1 MGALK
6 TKAKIGFSFSTLLTI
21 FLEIKFLILTR
32 SDWACVYPVPP
43 WDWVPTAPARLPLHA
58 NRNVCRFVFFVKIL
72 GVFISERLHKNLRC
86 RNTLQNYV
94 FDIIKLFAHIHI
106 YLYVCIYLF
115 MLAIAGQT
123 GIIGYPGANI
133 GKKLIFIFLNLFSS

>member
-6 TKAKIGFSFSTLLTI
+6 TKAKIGFSFSTLLTL

-58 NRNVCRFVFFVKIL
+58 NRNVCRFVFFVKFLEFLFRRDFIRIWDVGTHYKIMFSIL
-72 GVFISERLHKNLRC
+72 LSSLLIYIYIC
-86 RNTLQNYV
+86 
-94 FDIIKLFAHIHI
+94 I

-123 GIIGYPGANI
+123 GTIGYPGANM
-133 GKKLIFIFLNLFSS
+133 GKKLIYIF